1 MSGWTTATYLLA
13 GAAVAGTAA
22 TVDAGKQAKHQA
34 KLNLE
39 ETERANAAAEEQT
52 RIATENA
59 ERQAREQIAL
69 ARQQGEQAAQE
80 ARNRANEAAR
90 QQAEMVKN
98 NQLQRAAIE
107 EAKNA
112 APVKATPDVEIRTGV
127 DSARRRRRAFAPT
140 SSVRI

>member
-1 MSGWTTATYLLA
+1 MSYYAIGSSILA
-13 GAAVAGTAA
+13 SAAV
-22 TVDAGKQAKHQA
+22 TVDASKQAKHQA
-34 KLNLE
+34 KLSLQ
-39 ETERANAAAEEQT
+39 ETERANREAEEQT

-80 ARNRANEAAR
+80 ARNRANEAAK
-90 QQAEMVKN
+90 QQAELVKN

-112 APVKATPDVEIRTGV
+112 APVKTTPDVEIRTGV
-127 DSARRRRRAFAPT
+127 DSARRRRRAFSPT

>member
-1 MSGWTTATYLLA
+1 MSYYYVGTSLIAS
-13 GAAVAGTAA
+13 AAVTI
-22 TVDAGKQAKHQA
+22 DQGKKAEHQA
-34 KLNLE
+34 KLAME
-39 ETERANAAAEEQT
+39 ETQRANAAAEEQT

-80 ARNRANEAAR
+80 ARNRANEAAK
-90 QQAEMVKN
+90 QQAELVKN

-112 APVKATPDVEIRTGV
+112 APVKATPDIEIRTGV